1 MTLEIKSK
9 VRTAVLTYINLISPD
24 EKSEIYKNLS
34 SSFVATVQTH
44 SKSDKTAAAAER
56 IAKLREQHE
65 KEISAV
71 EEALL
76 LFAPDEQ
83 EILIESIIENSAPKR
98 SNYLNDRKMQAYKK
112 ILVEN
117 IAKNLGY

>member
-9 VRTAVLTYINLISPD
+9 VRTAVLTYINLILLD

-34 SSFVATVQTH
+34 SSVVAAVQTH
-44 SKSDKTAAAAER
+44 GKSDKTALAAER
-56 IAKLREQHE
+56 IIELREQHE

-76 LFAPDEQ
+76 LFTPDEQ

-98 SNYLNDRKMQAYKK
+98 SNYLNDRKMQDYKK